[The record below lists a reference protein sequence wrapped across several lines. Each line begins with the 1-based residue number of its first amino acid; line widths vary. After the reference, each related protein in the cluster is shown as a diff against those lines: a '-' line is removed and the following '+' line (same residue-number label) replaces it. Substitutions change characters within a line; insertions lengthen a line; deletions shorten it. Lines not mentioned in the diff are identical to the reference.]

1 MADGATEEIVDL
13 AFRLPGG
20 RLPVDHAY
28 ALFTA
33 ITAVLPWFAEEA
45 AARLHQVH
53 TAATGSG
60 WTRPEGAPGEELH
73 LSQRTKLTLRIPE
86 RRITEARALS
96 GRKMFIDTYPLTPGT
111 GKVVPLMP
119 AATLLARYVVC
130 EIDEDESR
138 LVPRIMA
145 DLHALGVEGATLI
158 CGRSHRIDTPQ
169 RVLHTRSLVVANLD
183 PGGAMC
189 LLRNGIGPDG
199 KLGCGVFVP
208 YKRIE

>member
-1 MADGATEEIVDL
+1 MTDGASEEIVDV

-33 ITAVLPWFAEEA
+33 VDEALPWFADEA

-60 WTRPEGAPGEELH
+60 WMRPEAAPGEELH

-86 RRITEARALS
+86 RRSKDALALS
-96 GRKMFIDTYPLTPGT
+96 GLEMDIDGYPLTPGP
-111 GKVVPLMP
+111 GKILPLMP
-119 AATLLARYVVC
+119 AATLLARHVVC
-130 EIDEDESR
+130 NQDEDESR

-145 DLHALGVEGATLI
+145 DLHACGIEGVTLI
-158 CGRSHRIDTPQ
+158 CGRSHRIDTPKGA
-169 RVLHTRSLVVANLD
+169 LHTRSVVATNLD
-183 PGGAMC
+183 PGGAMF
-189 LLRNGIGPDG
+189 LLRNGIGPAG